1 MELSTQGYDMTDA
14 KTVSEKSQPE
24 IACPSRPHHTLW
36 GDAWVRLRRNKLAV
50 AGAIIIL
57 IVALAAIFAPVI
69 CKYNFSQT
77 DLAHTMAKPSSM
89 HWLGTDD
96 LGRDLF
102 ARLLYGARTSLL
114 VGIFTQII
122 VVLIGLPIGAFAG
135 SIGGRVDNLLMRFVD
150 VMYGF
155 PDILLIILLS
165 AVLRGSSFA
174 KFGGGLFVIFLA
186 IGLVSWVGIARLIR
200 GQILS
205 LKQRDFVSAAKAMGG
220 GTGYTTMRHLIPNAL
235 GPIIVSVTFGIPR
248 AIFAEAALS
257 YIGLGITPP
266 NPSWGSDI
274 QSGYNLIF
282 SSVFPVLVTA
292 IALATLM
299 IAFTFLGDGLRDAL
313 DPRSRR

>member
-1 MELSTQGYDMTDA
+1 MTDT
-14 KTVSEKSQPE
+14 KTVSETIQPE
-24 IACPSRPHHTLW
+24 TACPSRPHHTLW
-36 GDAWVRLRRNKLAV
+36 GDAWVRLRRNRLAV

-57 IVALAAIFAPVI
+57 IIALAAIFAPLI

-77 DLAHTMAKPSSM
+77 DLLNTMAKPSSL

-96 LGRDLF
+96 LGRDIF
-102 ARLLYGARTSLL
+102 ARLLYGARTSLM
-114 VGIFTQII
+114 VGIFTQVI

-135 SIGGRVDNLLMRFVD
+135 SIGGRVDNFLMRFVD
-150 VMYGF
+150 IMYGF

-165 AVLRGSSFA
+165 EVLRGSAFA

-186 IGLVSWVGIARLIR
+186 IGLVSWVNIARLIR

-205 LKQRDFVSAAKAMGG
+205 LKQRDFVTAARAMGG
-220 GTGYTTMRHLIPNAL
+220 DSRYTTVRHLIPNAL
-235 GPIIVSVTFGIPR
+235 GPIIVSITFGIPR

-266 NPSWGSDI
+266 NPSWGSDL
-274 QSGYNLIF
+274 QTGYNMIF
-282 SSVFPVLVTA
+282 ASILPVLVTA

-313 DPRSRR
+313 DPKSRR